1 MKITVL
7 SLFPEILRGFFE
19 SSIMAKAVERGILS
33 FELVNIRD
41 YAIDKH
47 HKCDDLTFGGG
58 AGMLMLPD
66 PLCRALEAA
75 GATPREAPAALAS
88 GEDSSA
94 SVAAGATPH
103 EAPMALASGE
113 DSSASVAAGA
123 TPREAPAA
131 LASSENAADPG
142 APPAKRTIFVT
153 PSGRLFNQAMAAD
166 FSREA
171 ELVIVCGR
179 YEGIDQRVIDRYVT
193 DEVSVGDYVLS
204 SGEVAALVL
213 VDAVYRLVPGV
224 ISGESL
230 LEESFAP
237 VGTAGD
243 ARGPALLEYPQYT
256 RPAMYDNLRVP
267 EVLTSGHHAKI
278 VRWRLRESIKKTLA
292 YRPELLAAEGLPS
305 DVRKLLSEIVTEGGD
320 DEPTTENSSAANQ
333 GR

>member
-19 SSIMAKAVERGILS
+19 SSIMAKAVDRGLMS
-33 FELVNIRD
+33 YELVNIRD
-41 YAIDKH
+41 YATDKH

-58 AGMLMLPD
+58 AGMLMLPG
-66 PLCRALEAA
+66 PLSRAL
-75 GATPREAPAALAS
+75 
-88 GEDSSA
+88 
-94 SVAAGATPH
+94 VAAGA
-103 EAPMALASGE
+103 S
-113 DSSASVAAGA
+113 
-123 TPREAPAA
+123 
-131 LASSENAADPG
+131 
-142 APPAKRTIFVT
+142 AKRTVFVT

-171 ELVIVCGR
+171 ELVIICGR